1 MNGKE
6 VLKILVDN
14 GFEVKSQKGSHI
26 KLIKDEKTI
35 IVPLH
40 GAKDIP
46 TGTLKSIEK
55 SSEISLI
62 KDKKWDI

>member
-46 TGTLKSIEK
+46 IGTLKSIEK

-62 KDKKWDI
+62 KDKK

>member
-46 TGTLKSIEK
+46 IGTLKSIEK